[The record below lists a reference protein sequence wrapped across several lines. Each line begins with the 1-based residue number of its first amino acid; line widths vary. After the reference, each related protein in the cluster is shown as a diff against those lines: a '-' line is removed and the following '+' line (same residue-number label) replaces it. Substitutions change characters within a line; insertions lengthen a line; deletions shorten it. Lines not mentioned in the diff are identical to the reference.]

1 MNNLRRFEPSTDND
15 LISDIISY
23 VTEKQSE
30 FEENFYH
37 LMLGLSHLT
46 NTCPNTTGETL
57 LLILKRY
64 FSTGII
70 SYQHVGACVSNKYT
84 EFVHGV
90 DRMECLFNLKHIVS
104 SAVSDD
110 VFPAISKKQ
119 LIRQML
125 FFF

>member
-30 FEENFYH
+30 YEENFYH

-46 NTCPNTTGETL
+46 NTCPNTTEETL

-90 DRMECLFNLKHIVS
+90 DRMECLYFQLKTHCLKRS
-104 SAVSDD
+104 
-110 VFPAISKKQ
+110 FG
-119 LIRQML
+119 
-125 FFF
+125 